1 MATPV
6 RSVRISQTWYSA
18 VTAFISVLNQ
28 IEPDDDEGVLFAKRF
43 ELLTN
48 RLKKQSISGA
58 ALMNAV
64 LFFGFLEAGDYERI
78 VSMYPN
84 IAARIAIEHL
94 AQSNLSSLIDDSNN
108 TTADAPVRD
117 DAKIMSF
124 MQQWFEYIDGR
135 LDTLRSTTEPG
146 GPPSLPKRIAQN
158 TRQTASD
165 VLGL

>member
-6 RSVRISQTWYSA
+6 RSVRISQAWYSS

-28 IEPDDDEGVLFAKRF
+28 IEPEDDDGVIFAKRF
-43 ELLTN
+43 ELLTEK
-48 RLKKQSISGA
+48 LKKQQVSGTA
-58 ALMNAV
+58 FMNAI

-78 VSMYPN
+78 VAMYPN
-84 IAARIAIEHL
+84 IAARIALEHL
-94 AQSNLSSLIDDSNN
+94 AQNNLSSLIDDDTS
-108 TTADAPVRD
+108 TTVEAPHD
-117 DAKIMSF
+117 DTRLMAF
-124 MQQWFEYIDGR
+124 VQQWFEYIDGR
-135 LDTLRSTTEPG
+135 LDTLRSTAEPS